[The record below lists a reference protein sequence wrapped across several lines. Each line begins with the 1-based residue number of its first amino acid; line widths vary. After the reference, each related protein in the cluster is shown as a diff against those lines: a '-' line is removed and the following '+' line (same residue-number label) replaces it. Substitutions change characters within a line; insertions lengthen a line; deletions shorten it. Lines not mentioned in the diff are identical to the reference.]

1 MASATFPGN
10 GAYRLDL
17 STWVSGTTL
26 YGSISVTKT
35 SGSGYWTATAQ
46 PWSMNIA
53 GNGFGG
59 SWTYDF
65 RSSTPQTIGITTQAA
80 GVGYGWNVVSA
91 SVQMASGIGT
101 ASTSEGQTVSGP
113 PGTPNTPSASSIT
126 PTSMTLSWNIPANN
140 GAGIDQMLLRRY
152 NDAGL
157 TSYVDYA
164 QGGSVTSANIT
175 GLNPGT
181 TYWWAV
187 YAHNANGYGG
197 RSGVLQQ
204 ATLPSGPPSFTVT
217 PSASGTQ
224 AVLAFT
230 PPSNA
235 SGVTK
240 YTYERRPLPAAT
252 PTTSADSATNSATVT
267 GLTPGVQYEWRAS
280 AWFGSYQSPW
290 TAWTAVQQPN
300 PNVNPGDFF
309 DGNKTATADV
319 TYAWT
324 GTANN
329 STSRAN
335 GRGVDGWEV
344 VPASGAVAVCQ
355 QITGGF
361 SGAFSARMVMK
372 VDASAAGMR
381 LGMANANGKRAAVV
395 AQARYVSS
403 IYVRPSR
410 AQRLA
415 AQVLFYDAAGVAV
428 GSATVGTDQLI
439 SSTISW
445 TRLTVTATA
454 PATATQAIVRAI
466 DVAGAG
472 WSAWLSGEFLD
483 ADAAMVT
490 LQSLF
495 NYFDGSTPDT
505 ATFEYQWLGTAH
517 ASASRRLT
525 LSGGGVDPLQ
535 DPDCPA
541 PPSPPTPP
549 TVLDDCIEEIGV
561 WRRYW
566 LAIPADQVN
575 IWIAKLPTITLIT
588 GANAERQV
596 RIRYFENPS
605 DLTPDQLPLDAE
617 WDSEMIV
624 SYMPAN
630 TRMTLD
636 GVEELA
642 WASVAGGEQL
652 PANRLLYGT
661 GGTPATWPVLSCGS
675 GYLVALDVPLES
687 GAGNLTFEASLTGRM
702 L

>member
-10 GAYRLDL
+10 SAYRLDL

-35 SGSGYWTATAQ
+35 SGSGYWTASAQ

-80 GVGYGWNVVSA
+80 GVGYGYNTVSA
-91 SVQMASGIGT
+91 SVQMDSGFGT
-101 ASTSEGQTVSGP
+101 ASVSEGQNVSGP
-113 PGTPNTPSASSIT
+113 PSAPNTPSASSIT
-126 PTSMTLSWNIPANN
+126 PVSMTLSWNIPSNN
-140 GAGIDQMLLRRY
+140 GASIDQMLLRRY

-157 TSYVDYA
+157 STYTDYP
-164 QGGSVTSANIT
+164 QGGGVTSANIT

-187 YAHNANGYGG
+187 YAHNANGYSA

-224 AVLAFT
+224 AALTFS
-230 PPSNA
+230 PPSGA

-240 YTYERRPLPAAT
+240 YTFERRPLPAAT
-252 PTTSADSATNSATVT
+252 PTTSTDSTTNSATVT
-267 GLTPGVQYEWRAS
+267 SLTPGVQYEWRAS
-280 AWFGSYQSPW
+280 AWFDTYQSPW

-309 DGNKTATADV
+309 DGNKAATADV
-319 TYAWT
+319 TYSWT

-344 VPASGAVAVCQ
+344 APASGAVAVCQ

-372 VDASAAGMR
+372 VDAAAAGMQ
-381 LGMANANGKRAAVV
+381 LGMANAAGRRAEVV
-395 AQARYVSS
+395 ALAQYVGS

-415 AQVLFYDAAGVAV
+415 ALIIFTDGAGTPI
-428 GSATVGTDQLI
+428 GSPVVGTAQVV
-439 SSTISW
+439 SAGTW
-445 TRLTVTATA
+445 TRLSVAGTA
-454 PATATQAIVRAI
+454 PAGAVYAVVRVV
-466 DVAGAG
+466 DVTGTG
-472 WSAWLSGEFLD
+472 WSPWLSGESLD

-490 LQSLF
+490 LQNLVD
-495 NYFDGSTPDT
+495 YFDGSTADT
-505 ATFEYQWLGTAH
+505 TQFAYEWLGTAQ

-525 LSGGGVDPLQ
+525 LTDGGFDPLQ

-541 PPSPPTPP
+541 PPAPPVPP
-549 TVLDDCIEEIGV
+549 SVLDDCIEEIGV

-596 RIRYFENPS
+596 RIRYFQNPQN
-605 DLTPDQLPLDAE
+605 LTPDQLPLDAE

-624 SYMPAN
+624 SYMPPL
-630 TRMTLD
+630 TRITLD

-642 WASVAGGEQL
+642 WASVNGADPL

-687 GAGNLTFEASLTGRM
+687 GAGNLTFEAALTGRM